1 MVGMEAVMVGV
12 ESAEALMEGGADL
25 DFEAEEEVTAAGVA
39 EAAA

>member
-1 MVGMEAVMVGV
+1 MGMEAVMAGA

-25 DFEAEEEVTAAGVA
+25 DSEAGERVTAAGVA